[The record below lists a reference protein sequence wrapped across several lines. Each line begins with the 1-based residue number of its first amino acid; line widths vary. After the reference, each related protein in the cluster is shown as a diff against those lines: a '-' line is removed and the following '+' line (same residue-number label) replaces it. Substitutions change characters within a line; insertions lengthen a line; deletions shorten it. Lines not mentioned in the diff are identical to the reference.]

1 MAAKAVSLQ
10 KKESY
15 PNCMRIHSVE
25 ILEGRANYMSDY
37 ETLMTMLTFMGI
49 VVMILIEYIKE

>member
-1 MAAKAVSLQ
+1 
-10 KKESY
+10 
-15 PNCMRIHSVE
+15 MRIHSVE

-49 VVMILIEYIKE
+49 VVMILIEYIKK